1 MGGIVGHAPNTT
13 QRVPL
18 SRIVPSRANVRL
30 FVERESLE
38 SMEAKYR
45 AYLTDVDTV
54 LPDPPV
60 VRFRSLQ
67 EPLELLAGHR
77 RLTAAT
83 NVGLKYLPCRV
94 VEMTDEEAYRFIR
107 EANNYET
114 LTTVEK
120 AFAVAEMDRLGFTGD
135 DIRETMGNI
144 GLPRYLAIGR
154 VVNPDW
160 FSDLEKK
167 CDPSIT
173 LWGYALHHGEPHFR
187 YCFKQWD
194 SGLWDEDD
202 CHREF
207 KRVGKASPP
216 ESYQQGVL
224 MSVDKTGTILR
235 LRGTL
240 DMARQSLDDMEDM
253 MGAFMAE
260 LKDLLL
266 DASITGSFG
275 PKRVTR
281 FLAETFEEE
290 S

>member
-1 MGGIVGHAPNTT
+1 MGGIVGHAPNKN
-13 QRVPL
+13 QL
-18 SRIVPSRANVRL
+18 IHIACIAPSRANVRL

-45 AYLTDVDTV
+45 AYQVDKDTV

-60 VRFRSLQ
+60 VRFHSLQ

-83 NVGLKYLPCRV
+83 NAGLKSIPCRV
-94 VEMTDEEAYRFIR
+94 VKMTDEEAYRFIR

-114 LTTVEK
+114 LTTVER

-144 GLPRYLAIGR
+144 GIPRYLAVGR
-154 VVNPDW
+154 VVNPNW

-173 LWGYALHHGEPHFR
+173 LWAYALHHGEPHFH

-194 SGLWDEDD
+194 SGLW
-202 CHREF
+202 
-207 KRVGKASPP
+207 
-216 ESYQQGVL
+216 
-224 MSVDKTGTILR
+224 
-235 LRGTL
+235 
-240 DMARQSLDDMEDM
+240 
-253 MGAFMAE
+253 
-260 LKDLLL
+260 
-266 DASITGSFG
+266 
-275 PKRVTR
+275 
-281 FLAETFEEE
+281 
-290 S
+290 